1 LFQSSLSSSLSTNV
15 IHSGESTDI
24 TYRRLGQHFTPNLL
38 LWIPLYALF
47 PNPATLIFLQVT
59 LFTLAGFILYRLALC
74 YLLADLASRITI
86 SYYVSIAILGSA
98 IGNFFDNCQIPLFTF
113 ALFLAKEKQK
123 WGFFWLF
130 ALLVLGIREDAGVVL
145 VGIGIYWLISKSSPK
160 IGLGLSVLSLGYML
174 LLTNLVM
181 PIFSDD
187 ISKRFMMEKFG
198 QFTESDQANTL
209 QIIWAILQN
218 PWRLMVV
225 FLTPFSSK
233 VGYLIDHW
241 LPLAFMPF
249 FSFPSWVMTAL
260 PLTQIF
266 LQDGDVRLSP
276 YVRYALPV
284 IPGLFYG
291 MIIWWSNHL
300 DWLTTNLKKFWQV
313 CLVASLI
320 SILVNNPHQA
330 LFFVI
335 PDSIQPWVYISLPTQ
350 WQHVNK
356 INSVLSQIPE
366 EETVSASRFL
376 VPRLSCRRVILRFPY
391 LVFTSGGI
399 NEQEV
404 NYVVAD
410 LWHSE
415 QRYLLKK
422 ERSNLKDTIEDVEV
436 LLANPNYGLVDFQ
449 QGVVLLK
456 RGTSNNTSAFHD
468 WLEYR
473 QQF

>member
-1 LFQSSLSSSLSTNV
+1 M
-15 IHSGESTDI
+15 
-24 TYRRLGQHFTPNLL
+24 
-38 LWIPLYALF
+38 
-47 PNPATLIFLQVT
+47 
-59 LFTLAGFILYRLALC
+59 
-74 YLLADLASRITI
+74 
-86 SYYVSIAILGSA
+86 
-98 IGNFFDNCQIPLFTF
+98 
-113 ALFLAKEKQK
+113 
-123 WGFFWLF
+123 
-130 ALLVLGIREDAGVVL
+130 LVLGIREDAGVVL
-145 VGIGIYWLISKSSPK
+145 VGIGLYWLISKSYPK
-160 IGLGLSVLSLGYML
+160 IGLGLCVLSLGYML
-174 LLTNLVM
+174 LLTNLIM

-198 QFTESDQANTL
+198 QFTESDQANTI

-218 PWRLMVV
+218 PWRLIVV

-276 YVRYALPV
+276 YVRYALPI

-291 MIIWWSNHL
+291 MIIWWSTHL
-300 DWLTTNLKKFWQV
+300 HWFTTKLKKFWQV

-320 SILVNNPHQA
+320 SILLNNPHQA

-376 VPRLSCRRVILRFPY
+376 VPRLSGRRVILRFPY
-391 LVFTSGGI
+391 LVFTTEGMNSR
-399 NEQEV
+399 EV

-410 LWHSE
+410 LWYSE

-422 ERSNLKDTIEDVEV
+422 ERSNLNDTIEDVEV

-449 QGVVLLK
+449 QGVILLK
-456 RGTSNNTSAFHD
+456 RGANNNTNALQN
-468 WLEYR
+468 WLEY
-473 QQF
+473 QQQL